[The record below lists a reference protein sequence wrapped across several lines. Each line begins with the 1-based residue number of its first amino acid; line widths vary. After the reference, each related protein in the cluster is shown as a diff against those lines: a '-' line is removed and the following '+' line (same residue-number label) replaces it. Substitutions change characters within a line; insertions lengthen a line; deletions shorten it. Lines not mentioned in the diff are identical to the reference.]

1 MKETALL
8 YLNSAAKNLLN
19 NYNIND
25 NLQQLV
31 ENIYDHYFIQ
41 QSTDENFAEN
51 YHKIYCKDLL
61 EVKTGKQDANF
72 GCNNG
77 KYKFF
82 TCSRETLRCDVPA
95 FSGHSILIAGNGDF
109 NVKHYSGEFNA
120 YQRTYVLIPNDEI
133 FYGTLYMASLKLV
146 NKFKK
151 ASAGSI
157 VKFISKSDVENIEII
172 VPKDRTLLLQLNE
185 YLYAIEKH
193 QKEIEKLESLREFLL
208 PMLMNGQISIA

>member
-1 MKETALL
+1 MQSSNNNFDEKYRKMK
-8 YLNSAAKNLLN
+8 
-19 NYNIND
+19 
-25 NLQQLV
+25 
-31 ENIYDHYFIQ
+31 
-41 QSTDENFAEN
+41 
-51 YHKIYCKDLL
+51 CKDLL

-72 GCNNG
+72 GTNNG

-82 TCSRETLRCDVPA
+82 TCSKDTLKCDTPA

-120 YQRTYVLIPNDEI
+120 YQRTYVLIPSDELY
-133 FYGTLYMASLKLV
+133 YGTLYMASLKLV

-157 VKFISKSDVENIEII
+157 VKFIGKSDVENIEVI
-172 VPKDRTLLLQLNE
+172 VPKDKSLLLQLND
-185 YLYAIEKH
+185 YLFAIEKH
-193 QKEIEKLESLREFLL
+193 QEEIEELENLRDFLL